1 MDDSI
6 QTDQPFDAERA
17 VAIYRDV
24 IAKRDAEATD
34 LGKAEFQTIAKRLRA
49 SWKTWQGEDSL
60 HEMAFG
66 EPTRQQV

>member
-1 MDDSI
+1 MNDSAK
-6 QTDQPFDAERA
+6 TEQPFDAERA

-24 IAKRDAEATD
+24 IAKRDQETTE

-66 EPTRQQV
+66 EPVE